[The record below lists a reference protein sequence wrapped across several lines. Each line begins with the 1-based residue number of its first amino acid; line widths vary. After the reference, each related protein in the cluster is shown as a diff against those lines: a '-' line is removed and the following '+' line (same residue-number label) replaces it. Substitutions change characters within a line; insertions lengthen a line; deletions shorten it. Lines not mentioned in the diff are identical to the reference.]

1 MSHLMSLPIVLLKE
15 GTDKSQGKS
24 QIIRNIN
31 ACQIVVDIVKTT
43 LGPRG
48 MDKLIYT
55 DRDVT
60 ITNDGATVMNLLNIT
75 HPAASILVDIAKSQ
89 DDEVGDGTTSVVVVA
104 GELLNEAKGLL
115 NDGIEPNMIIDGFR
129 NACNVAINKLNDLSL
144 NFVNKSEEEK
154 RNILLK
160 CAQTALNS
168 KLVSNHKSFFAE
180 LVVNAVYKLGDNLDK
195 LNIGIKK
202 VTGGSC
208 LDTQLIYGVAFK
220 KTFSYAGFE
229 QQPKRLQNPKIL
241 LLNVELELK
250 AEKENAEVR
259 IENPNEYNSIV
270 QAEWE
275 IIFKKLNLIKDSGA
289 NIVLSRLPIGDIA
302 TQFFADND
310 IFCAGR
316 VEDADLKRTAHATGA
331 IVQTSLYNL
340 NENILGTCGD
350 FEEVQIGNERYNIF
364 KECLKSKSV
373 TIILRGGA
381 KQFIEEV
388 ERSIN
393 DAIMIVLR
401 CISNSE
407 IVPGAGSIEMQLS
420 KYLRIYSRSIC
431 NKEQIVLYSFA
442 KALESIPRYLS
453 HNAGYDSTDIL
464 NKLRKKHSEETNVVW
479 YGVDCLEGDIINAY
493 DLCIFEVTKIKRN
506 VIYSATEAACLILS
520 IDETIKNPSSA
531 DKAPR
536 NPYA

>member
-1 MSHLMSLPIVLLKE
+1 MSHLMSMPIVVLKE
-15 GTDKSQGKS
+15 GTDNSQGKS

-31 ACQIVVDIVKTT
+31 ACQIIVDIVKTT

-55 DRDVT
+55 DKEVT
-60 ITNDGATVMNLLNIT
+60 ITNDGATVMSLLNIS

-89 DDEVGDGTTSVVVVA
+89 DDEVGDGTTSVVVVT
-104 GELLNEAKGLL
+104 GELLNEAKNLL
-115 NDGIEPNMIIDGFR
+115 NDGLEPNLIIDGFR
-129 NACNVAINKLNDLSL
+129 NACNVCIGKLNELSL
-144 NFVNKSEEEK
+144 NFTDEPEEEK

-168 KLVSNHKSFFAE
+168 KLISNHKAYFADMI
-180 LVVNAVYKLGDNLDK
+180 VKAVNQLGSDLDK
-195 LNIGIKK
+195 NNIGIKQ

-208 LDTQLIYGVAFK
+208 LDTQLIFGVAFK

-229 QQPKRLQNPKIL
+229 QQPKRFENPKIL
-241 LLNVELELK
+241 LLNIELELK

-259 IENPNEYNSIV
+259 IDNPNEYNSIV
-270 QAEWE
+270 QAEWD
-275 IIFKKLNLIKDSGA
+275 IIFNKLNLIKDSGA
-289 NIVLSRLPIGDIA
+289 NIVLSKLPVGDIA
-302 TQFFADND
+302 TQFFADHN

-316 VEDADLKRTAHATGA
+316 VEDADLKRTASATGA
-331 IVQTSLYNL
+331 IVQTSLFNL
-340 NENILGTCGD
+340 KEGILGTCGV

-364 KECLKSKSV
+364 KECLKTKSV

-393 DAIMIVLR
+393 DAIMITLR
-401 CISNSE
+401 CMKNNE

-420 KYLRIYSRSIC
+420 KHLRIYSRSIC

-442 KALESIPRYLS
+442 KALESIPKNLS
-453 HNAGYDSTDIL
+453 HNAGFDSTDIL
-464 NKLRKKHSEETNVVW
+464 NKLRKKHAEETSESW
-479 YGVDCLEGDIINAY
+479 YGVDCMEGDIVNAY
-493 DLCIFEVTKIKRN
+493 EQCIFEATKIKRN
-506 VIYSATEAACLILS
+506 VIYSATEAACMILS
-520 IDETIKNPSSA
+520 IDETIQNPSSM
-531 DKAPR
+531 DKMSR
-536 NPYA
+536 SPYA

>member
-1 MSHLMSLPIVLLKE
+1 MSHLMSLPIVLLKD
-15 GTDKSQGKS
+15 GTDKAQGKS

-31 ACQIVVDIVKTT
+31 ACQVIVDIVKTT

-55 DRDVT
+55 ERNVT
-60 ITNDGATVMNLLNIT
+60 ITNDGATVMNLLNIS

-104 GELLNEAKGLL
+104 GELLNEAKVLL

-129 NACNVAINKLNDLSL
+129 NACNVSINKLNDLSL
-144 NFVNKSEEEK
+144 SFVNKSEEEK
-154 RNILLK
+154 KNILLK

-168 KLVSNHKSFFAE
+168 KLISNHKSFFAE
-180 LVVNAVYKLGDNLDK
+180 LVVSAAYQLGDNLDK
-195 LNIGIKK
+195 SNIGIKK

-229 QQPKRLQNPKIL
+229 QQPKKFNNPKIL

-259 IENPNEYNSIV
+259 IDNPNEYNSIV
-270 QAEWE
+270 QAEWD
-275 IIFKKLNLIKDSGA
+275 IIFQKLNLIKNSGA

-302 TQFFADND
+302 TQFFADHD

-316 VEDADLKRTAHATGA
+316 VEDADLKRTATATGA
-331 IVQTSLYNL
+331 VIQTSLFNL
-340 NENILGTCGD
+340 NESILGNCGL

-364 KECLKSKSV
+364 KDCLKTKAV

-401 CISNSE
+401 CIGNSE

-420 KYLRIYSRSIC
+420 KHLRIYSRSIC
-431 NKEQIVLYSFA
+431 NKEQIVLYAFA

-464 NKLRKKHSEETNVVW
+464 NKLRKKHSEETNDIW

-493 DLCIFEVTKIKRN
+493 SNCIYEVTKIKRN

-520 IDETIKNPSSA
+520 IDETIRNPSSM
-531 DKAPR
+531 DKQPR

>member
-1 MSHLMSLPIVLLKE
+1 MSHLMSLPIVLLKD
-15 GTDKSQGKS
+15 GTDKAQGKS

-31 ACQIVVDIVKTT
+31 ACQIIVDIIKTT

-48 MDKLIYT
+48 MDKLIYNE
-55 DRDVT
+55 RDVT
-60 ITNDGATVMNLLNIT
+60 ITNDGATVMNLLNIS

-115 NDGIEPNMIIDGFR
+115 NDGIEPNIIIDGFR
-129 NACNVAINKLNDLSL
+129 TACNVVIKKLNELSL
-144 NFVNKSEEEK
+144 NFSNKNEEEK
-154 RNILLK
+154 KNILLK

-168 KLVSNHKSFFAE
+168 KLISNHKNFFAT
-180 LVVNAVYKLGDNLDK
+180 LVVNAAYQLGDSLDK
-195 LNIGIKK
+195 RNVGIKK

-229 QQPKRLQNPKIL
+229 QQPKTFSNPKIL

-259 IENPNEYNSIV
+259 IDNPNDYNSIV
-270 QAEWE
+270 QAEWN
-275 IIFKKLNLIKDSGA
+275 IIFKKLKLIKDSGA
-289 NIVLSRLPIGDIA
+289 NIVLSKLPIGDIA
-302 TQFFADND
+302 TQYFADND

-316 VEDADLKRTAHATGA
+316 VEDADMKRTANATGA
-331 IVQTSLYNL
+331 VVQTSLLNL
-340 NENILGTCGD
+340 NKDILGECGK

-364 KECLKSKSV
+364 KDCLKTKTV
-373 TIILRGGA
+373 TFILRGGA

-393 DAIMIVLR
+393 DALMIVLR
-401 CISNSE
+401 CINNAE

-420 KYLRIYSRSIC
+420 KALRVYSRSIC
-431 NKEQIVLYSFA
+431 NKEQIVLYAYA
-442 KALESIPRYLS
+442 KSLESIPRYLS
-453 HNAGYDSTDIL
+453 HNAGFDSTDIL
-464 NKLRKKHSEETNVVW
+464 NKLRKKHSEKTSDVW
-479 YGVDCLEGDIINAY
+479 YGVNCLQGDIINAY
-493 DLCIFEVTKIKRN
+493 DHCIFEVTKIKRN

-531 DKAPR
+531 NNAAR
-536 NPYA
+536 SPYS

>member
-1 MSHLMSLPIVLLKE
+1 MSMPIVVLKE
-15 GTDKSQGKS
+15 GTDTSQGKS

-55 DRDVT
+55 EKEVT
-60 ITNDGATVMNLLNIT
+60 ITNDGATVMSLLNIS

-89 DDEVGDGTTSVVVVA
+89 DDEVGDGTTSVVVVT
-104 GELLNEAKGLL
+104 GELLNEAKNLL
-115 NDGIEPNMIIDGFR
+115 NDGIEPNLIIDGFR
-129 NACNVAINKLNDLSL
+129 NACNVCINKLNELSL
-144 NFVNKSEEEK
+144 NFSDKPEEEK
-154 RNILLK
+154 KNILLK

-168 KLVSNHKSFFAE
+168 KLISNHKAYFAE
-180 LVVNAVYKLGDNLDK
+180 LIVKAVNQLGNNPDK
-195 LNIGIKK
+195 SNIGIKQ

-208 LDTQLIYGVAFK
+208 VDTQLICGVAFK

-229 QQPKRLQNPKIL
+229 QQPKRFENPKIL

-259 IENPNEYNSIV
+259 IDNPKEYDSIV
-270 QAEWE
+270 KAEWE
-275 IIFKKLNLIKDSGA
+275 IIFNKLNLIKDSGA
-289 NIVLSRLPIGDIA
+289 NIVLSKLPIGDIA
-302 TQFFADND
+302 TQFFADHN

-316 VEDADLKRTAHATGA
+316 VENDDLKRTAVATGA
-331 IVQTSLYNL
+331 SIQTSLFNL
-340 NENILGTCGD
+340 NESVLGSCGV

-364 KECLKSKSV
+364 KDCPKTKSV

-393 DAIMIVLR
+393 DAIMITLR
-401 CISNSE
+401 CIKNSE

-420 KYLRIYSRSIC
+420 KHLRIYSRSIC

-442 KALESIPRYLS
+442 KALESIPRNLS
-453 HNAGYDSTDIL
+453 HNAGFDSTDIL
-464 NKLRKKHSEETNVVW
+464 NKLRKKHAETASETW
-479 YGVDCLEGDIINAY
+479 YGVDCMEGDILNAY
-493 DLCIFEVTKIKRN
+493 DHCIFEATKIKRN
-506 VIYSATEAACLILS
+506 IIYSATEAACMILS
-520 IDETIKNPSSA
+520 IDETIQNPSST
-531 DKAPR
+531 DKTSR